1 MCAYLADM
9 YIRGFST
16 AYQADMWLGP
26 PDMLDLDSLRRSH
39 LTLRLTCLQGEL
51 LCPVRARATP
61 SHAARAT
68 QHAVGLPAHVDRAR
82 PLLPP

>member
-26 PDMLDLDSLRRSH
+26 PDILDLESF
-39 LTLRLTCLQGEL
+39 
-51 LCPVRARATP
+51 
-61 SHAARAT
+61 
-68 QHAVGLPAHVDRAR
+68 
-82 PLLPP
+82 